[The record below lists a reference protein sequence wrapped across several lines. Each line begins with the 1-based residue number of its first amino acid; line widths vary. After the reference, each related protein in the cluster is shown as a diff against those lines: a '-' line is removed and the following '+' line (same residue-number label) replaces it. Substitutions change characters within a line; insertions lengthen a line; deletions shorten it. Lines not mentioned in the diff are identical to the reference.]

1 MIQGDQ
7 WKPAYKEGH
16 DGMVHLFMW
25 PWPAIAEECENFLG
39 PHKFGA
45 VQISPPNEAV
55 SMFLE
60 ELNDPSSPDYS
71 AGRPWYDIYQP
82 ATYELN
88 SRMGTEAEFIDMVER
103 CNNAG
108 VRIIVDAVINH
119 MMGAGWK
126 NRPSDWWFGTG
137 LVATIL
143 TFGFIRLFRD
153 RFRGSFTV
161 RLFY

>member
-60 ELNDPSSPDYS
+60 ELNDPSSPAYS

-137 LVATIL
+137 LVVTSL
-143 TFGFIRLFRD
+143 TLGFIRLVWD
-153 RFRGSFTV
+153 WFRGTPLL
-161 RLFY
+161 RL